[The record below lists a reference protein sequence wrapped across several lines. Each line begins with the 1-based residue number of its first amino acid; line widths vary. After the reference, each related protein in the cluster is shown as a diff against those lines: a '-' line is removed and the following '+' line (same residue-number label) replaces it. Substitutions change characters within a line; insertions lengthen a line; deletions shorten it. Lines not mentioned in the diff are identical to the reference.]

1 MGVSMG
7 KTGRNEVADINM
19 TPMIDVLLVLIVIFM
34 IAQPMMQKT
43 MDIQLPKE
51 EQNKTPQTQPTTNIV
66 LQIENGGIYKI
77 NTLQV
82 TQAQLQQ
89 KLTDIYS
96 NRPQKIIFVKAAPD
110 VVYQDV
116 IAAMDAARGAG
127 VKVIGAVLPSQ
138 ESQLGL

>member
-7 KTGRNEVADINM
+7 KTGRNDVSEINM

-51 EQNKTPQTQPTTNIV
+51 EKNPTNAPPTTNIV
-66 LQIENGGIYKI
+66 LQIEAGGIYKI

-82 TQAQLQQ
+82 TKAQLEQ
-89 KLTDIYS
+89 KLGDIYR

-138 ESQLGL
+138 ESQIAL

>member
-1 MGVSMG
+1 MGISMG
-7 KTGRNEVADINM
+7 KTGSSSVSDINM

-51 EQNKTPQTQPTTNIV
+51 ERNPQNAPPSTNIV
-66 LQIENGGIYKI
+66 LQIEQGGVYKI

-82 TQAQLQQ
+82 SKAQLAQ
-89 KLTDIYS
+89 KLNEIYA

-110 VVYQDV
+110 IVYQDV

-138 ESQLGL
+138 ESQIGM

>member
-1 MGVSMG
+1 MGVSMRN
-7 KTGRNEVADINM
+7 TGRSDVSEINM

-51 EQNKTPQTQPTTNIV
+51 EKDAKPNPNNVNIV
-66 LQIENGGIYKI
+66 LQIEQGGIYKI

-82 TQAQLQQ
+82 TQAQLEQ
-89 KLTDIYS
+89 KLNDIYR
-96 NRPQKIIFVKAAPD
+96 NRPQKVIFVKAAPD

-138 ESQLGL
+138 ESQIAL

>member
-7 KTGRNEVADINM
+7 KTGSSEVADINM

-51 EQNKTPQTQPTTNIV
+51 DNNPNPPAQPTTNIV
-66 LQIENGGIYKI
+66 MQIEPGGVYKI

-82 TQAQLQQ
+82 TQQQLAS
-89 KLTDIYS
+89 KLNEIYA
-96 NRPQKIIFVKAAPD
+96 NRPQKVIFVKASPE

-138 ESQLGL
+138 EDQLGL

>member
-1 MGVSMG
+1 MGISMG
-7 KTGRNEVADINM
+7 KTGSSSVSDINM

-51 EQNKTPQTQPTTNIV
+51 EKNPQNVPPSTNIV
-66 LQIENGGIYKI
+66 LQIEQGGVFKI

-82 TQAQLQQ
+82 SKAQLQQ
-89 KLTDIYS
+89 KLSDIYA
-96 NRPQKIIFVKAAPD
+96 NRPQKVIFVKAAPD
-110 VVYQDV
+110 IVYQDV

-138 ESQLGL
+138 ESQLGM

>member
-7 KTGRNEVADINM
+7 KTGRSDVSEINM

-51 EQNKTPQTQPTTNIV
+51 EKSPTDAPPSTNIV
-66 LQIENGGIYKI
+66 LQIENGGVYKI

-82 TQAQLQQ
+82 SQAQLEQ
-89 KLTDIYS
+89 KLADIYR

-138 ESQLGL
+138 EGQLGM

>member
-1 MGVSMG
+1 MGISMG
-7 KTGRNEVADINM
+7 KTGSSEVADINM

-51 EQNKTPQTQPTTNIV
+51 DNSQRAEPSTTNIV
-66 LQIENGGIYKI
+66 MQIEAGGVYKI

-82 TQAQLQQ
+82 TQAQLQS
-89 KLTDIYS
+89 KLNEIYA
-96 NRPQKIIFVKAAPD
+96 NRPQKVIFVKADPD

-138 ESQLGL
+138 EEKLGL

>member
-1 MGVSMG
+1 MGISMG
-7 KTGRNEVADINM
+7 KTGSSSVSDINM

-51 EQNKTPQTQPTTNIV
+51 EQNTQNRPPSTNIV
-66 LQIENGGIYKI
+66 LQIEPGGVYKI

-82 TQAQLQQ
+82 SKAQLAQ
-89 KLTDIYS
+89 KLNEIYA
-96 NRPQKIIFVKAAPD
+96 NRPQKIIFVKASKD
-110 VVYQDV
+110 IVYQDV

-138 ESQLGL
+138 EAQIGM

>member
-1 MGVSMG
+1 MGISMG
-7 KTGRNEVADINM
+7 KTGSSEVADINM

-51 EQNKTPQTQPTTNIV
+51 DSNQQQQSVPTTNIV
-66 LQIENGGIYKI
+66 MQIEAGGVYKI

-82 TQAQLQQ
+82 TQAQLQS
-89 KLTDIYS
+89 KLNEIYA
-96 NRPQKIIFVKAAPD
+96 NRPQKVIFVKADPD

-138 ESQLGL
+138 EERLGL

>member
-1 MGVSMG
+1 MG
-7 KTGRNEVADINM
+7 KTGRSDISEPNM

-51 EQNKTPQTQPTTNIV
+51 EKDAKPNPENVNIV
-66 LQIENGGIYKI
+66 LQIESGGVYKI

-82 TQAQLQQ
+82 TQAQLAQ
-89 KLTDIYS
+89 KLNDIYR

-110 VVYQDV
+110 VIYQDV

-138 ESQLGL
+138 ESSLGM

>member
-1 MGVSMG
+1 MGISMG
-7 KTGRNEVADINM
+7 KTGSSSVSDINM

-51 EQNKTPQTQPTTNIV
+51 ERNPQNAPPSTNIV
-66 LQIENGGIYKI
+66 LQIEPGGVYKI

-82 TQAQLQQ
+82 SKAQLQS
-89 KLTDIYS
+89 KLNEIYA
-96 NRPQKIIFVKAAPD
+96 NRPQKIIFVKAGKD
-110 VVYQDV
+110 IVYQDV

-138 ESQLGL
+138 ESQIGM

>member
-1 MGVSMG
+1 MG
-7 KTGRNEVADINM
+7 KTGSSSVSDINM

-51 EQNKTPQTQPTTNIV
+51 ERNPTQAQPSTNIV
-66 LQIENGGIYKI
+66 LQVEPGGVYKI

-82 TQAQLQQ
+82 PKAQLQQ
-89 KLTDIYS
+89 KLTDIYA
-96 NRPQKIIFVKAAPD
+96 NRPQKIIFVKAGPD
-110 VVYQDV
+110 IVYQDV

-138 ESQLGL
+138 ESQLGM

>member
-7 KTGRNEVADINM
+7 KTGRNDVSEINM

-51 EQNKTPQTQPTTNIV
+51 EKNPTDAPPSTNIV
-66 LQIENGGIYKI
+66 LQIEQGGIYKI

-82 TQAQLQQ
+82 SQAQLEQ
-89 KLTDIYS
+89 KLNDIYR
-96 NRPQKIIFVKAAPD
+96 NRPQKVIFVKAAPD

-138 ESQLGL
+138 ESQIAL

>member
-1 MGVSMG
+1 MGISMG
-7 KTGRNEVADINM
+7 KTGSSSVSDINM

-51 EQNKTPQTQPTTNIV
+51 ERNPQNAPPSTNIV
-66 LQIENGGIYKI
+66 LQIEQGGVYKI
-77 NTLQV
+77 NTMQV
-82 TQAQLQQ
+82 SRAQLAQ
-89 KLTDIYS
+89 KLIEIYA
-96 NRPQKIIFVKAAPD
+96 NRPQKVIFVKAAPD
-110 VVYQDV
+110 IVYQDV

-138 ESQLGL
+138 ESQIGL